1 MPGLALVF
9 AICLALI
16 HLGARRFAFTGAA
29 PRSRWLSL
37 AGGASVAYVFV
48 HILPELKKGQD
59 VVVRADLP
67 LNFLEHHVYIVAL
80 LGFVTFYGLERLA
93 IRSRRLSQVER
104 GEDATTP
111 MVFWIHILSFACLNA
126 LVGYLLLHRE
136 QPGLDSLIF
145 FGIAMGAHFLVNDY
159 GLRRHHKAAY
169 NRVGCWLLA
178 GSVLVGWSIGRLTSI
193 HELMLAVLFAFLAG
207 GVILNVIKEEL
218 PAEQESLF
226 WAFGLGAALYTV
238 LLLLAL

>member
-1 MPGLALVF
+1 MPGLALIF
-9 AICLALI
+9 AVCLALI
-16 HLGARRFAFTGAA
+16 HLGASRFSLATAA

-59 VVVRADLP
+59 VMVRADLP
-67 LNFLEHHVYIVAL
+67 LEFLEHHAYIVAL

-93 IRSRRLSQVER
+93 VR

-111 MVFWIHILSFACLNA
+111 MVFWIHILSFACFNA

-136 QPGLDSLIF
+136 QPGMAGLSF
-145 FGIAMGAHFLVNDY
+145 FFVAMGAHFLVNDY
-159 GLRRHHKAAY
+159 GLRRHHQAAY
-169 NRVGCWLLA
+169 NRIGCWLLA
-178 GSVLVGWSIGRLTSI
+178 GSVLVGYGIGLMTPI

-218 PAEQESLF
+218 PEEQESLF
-226 WAFGLGAALYTV
+226 WAFALGAALYTV
-238 LLLLAL
+238 LLLAL